1 MVMKVGVGELSCH
14 VDAHFSS
21 YIFNCFFLLFFF
33 FFSSLLPSP
42 SLLSSRTN
50 DPYCS

>member
-21 YIFNCFFLLFFF
+21 YIFNCFFPFF
-33 FFSSLLPSP
+33 FFSSLFLSP

>member
-21 YIFNCFFLLFFF
+21 YIFNCFLLLA
-33 FFSSLLPSP
+33 SPLSLSTLI
-42 SLLSSRTN
+42 TN
-50 DPYCS
+50 